1 MELLPG
7 LGQCE
12 THLCALCQHH
22 ATVHILLRLA
32 LNDLNALC
40 VKCLLELAS
49 RQPTSRRV
57 GKGTDEQEK
66 FGTRELWNGHR

>member
-22 ATVHILLRLA
+22 ATAHILLRLA

-49 RQPTSRRV
+49 AKEQTNKKVLGRENY
-57 GKGTDEQEK
+57 GTVIDDSGCD
-66 FGTRELWNGHR
+66 GT